1 MPANRMNSILS
12 GAIVGLALMLSG
24 AEADELKDYGEYLSG
39 ECTSCHK
46 LDGSGDGIPSI
57 VGWEPDLFIGT
68 MKLFKSGERE
78 NPAMVSVAKSLDD
91 EQLKA
96 LAYFFGSLP
105 EKH

>member
-1 MPANRMNSILS
+1 MNSILS
-12 GAIVGLALMLSG
+12 GAIAGLAMMLSG

-57 VGWEPDLFIGT
+57 VGWEPDLFIVT

-78 NPAMVSVAKSLDD
+78 NPAMVSVARSLDD

-96 LAYFFGSLP
+96 LAHFFGSLP
-105 EKH
+105 EKD